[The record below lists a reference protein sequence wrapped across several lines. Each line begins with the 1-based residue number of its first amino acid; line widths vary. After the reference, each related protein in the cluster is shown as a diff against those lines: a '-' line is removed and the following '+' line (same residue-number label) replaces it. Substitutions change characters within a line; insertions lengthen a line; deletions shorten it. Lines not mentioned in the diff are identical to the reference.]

1 MFKLAVLLLWVVV
14 CWKGGWVKGMGCWGG
29 WGVLRGFF
37 LSKTDP
43 QIILEARIGVKGT
56 GRSLEIAFYP
66 IAPPPPMDQQ
76 FSIDII

>member
-1 MFKLAVLLLWVVV
+1 M
-14 CWKGGWVKGMGCWGG
+14 KGMGCWGG

-66 IAPPPPMDQQ
+66 IAPPPPNGSAT
-76 FSIDII
+76 FNRHNLIALNGKTIREK

>member
-1 MFKLAVLLLWVVV
+1 MLKRGVGEGYGLLGRV
-14 CWKGGWVKGMGCWGG
+14 G
-29 WGVLRGFF
+29 GVLRGFF

-66 IAPPPPMDQQ
+66 IAPPPMDQQ